1 MDTQATQLRPSR
13 PTVLGSVSTLG
24 AALPFLALLVVGVL
38 FPLFGGGYWGV
49 IATRACVYW
58 VLVSGLNLVVGFAG
72 QIAIGWVALL
82 TLGAYTTSVLAAGNV
97 MPALPPY
104 LALAIAAVVGAIFG
118 LIIGLPA
125 LRLRT
130 FYFAITTLGFATIVT
145 QVALAWQSV
154 TGGGVGVAGPI
165 FPEPFASQWGFY
177 YFCFG
182 LAAICTWTTANI
194 AASRFGR
201 ALTAIRDAEVAAEAS
216 GIAKPALLGAV
227 FLFSGAV
234 AAVAGGLF
242 AALQSYITPDAF
254 TLDLSVLFFIAI
266 LIGGRGSILGPLLGT
281 ILLTVLPEFA
291 APLVAWSTFLYAALL
306 LVIVLVIPGGIAE
319 LLDFKNRRPLESD
332 RAIIPRPDLLDR
344 LLGTTPNAGALT
356 LQQVALS
363 FGGVQAIDGLD
374 LEIRPGQVHG
384 LIGPN
389 GSGKT
394 TTLNVIS
401 GYYAPQRGAVRLNDA
416 AMPVL
421 ARHQRARMR
430 IARTFQ
436 TPRIVGS
443 ASVLQNVMIG
453 GTIDGEGTFVESLLS
468 LPRHRRDEAMLRD
481 TAMLALAA
489 VGLERLAQVRAD
501 RLQHSELRFTEIA
514 RALMLR
520 PAFLLLDEPA
530 AGLSAEEIARL
541 SALLLAIARAGTG
554 VLLVEHHPDLIFD
567 ICHYVTVLN
576 LGMPIS
582 EPDPL
587 LDVAGLSSGYG
598 KIGVLRGVDLNVGAG
613 EVVALL
619 GPNGAGKTTLLRAVS
634 GLLPWSGSVR
644 FAGRDLAGFSPRET
658 VRCGLAHVV
667 EGHRVF
673 TQLSVLDNLLLA
685 AYDLPRGERAVRV
698 EEVFG
703 LFPEIAAKRHER
715 AAALSGGQQQILAV
729 AQGLVRRPR
738 LLMLDEPSAGLSPV
752 LVDRVL
758 VVVQRLREAGTAV
771 LLVEQLIEK
780 ALALADRVYAL
791 ARGSIVLEAKTGEAD
806 LPLRLQHAYMATG
819 SFHT

>member
-1 MDTQATQLRPSR
+1 MDAAKKLRHSR
-13 PTVLGSVSTLG
+13 ANVLGSTSTLG
-24 AALPFLALLVVGVL
+24 TAFPFLVLLLVGIG

-49 IATRACVYW
+49 IVTRACVYW

-82 TLGAYTTSVLAAGNV
+82 TLGAYTTSVLAAGNATPV
-97 MPALPPY
+97 FPPY
-104 LALAIAAVVGAIFG
+104 LALTIAATVGAVFG

-154 TGGGVGVAGPI
+154 TGGGVGVPGPI

-182 LAAICTWTTANI
+182 LAAICTWMTANL

-216 GIAKPALLGAV
+216 GISKPALLVPV
-227 FLFSGAV
+227 FLFSGAT

-281 ILLTVLPEFA
+281 VLLTVLPELA
-291 APLVAWSTFLYAALL
+291 APLVTWSTFLYAVLL
-306 LVIVLVIPGGIAE
+306 LVIVLAIPGGIAE
-319 LLDFKNRRPLESD
+319 ILDFKNRRPLASG
-332 RAIIPRPDLLDR
+332 RAIIPRPNLIKQLFNVAR
-344 LLGTTPNAGALT
+344 EGGTLT
-356 LQQVALS
+356 IEQLTMN
-363 FGGVQAIDGLD
+363 FGGVKAIDDLD

-394 TTLNVIS
+394 TILNVIS
-401 GYYAPQRGAVRLNDA
+401 GYYAQQRGAVRLNGTA
-416 AMPVL
+416 LPAL
-421 ARHQRARMR
+421 AHQQRARMR

-453 GTIDGEGTFVESLLS
+453 GTIDGKSTFVESLLS
-468 LPRHRRDEAMLRD
+468 LPRHRRDETMLRA
-481 TAMLALAA
+481 TAMLALAT
-489 VGLERLAQVRAD
+489 VGLDRLAMVRAD

-530 AGLSAEEIARL
+530 AGLTAEEIEHL
-541 SALLLAIARAGTG
+541 GALLLAIAEAGTG
-554 VLLVEHHPDLIFD
+554 VLVVEHHPDLIFD
-567 ICHYVTVLN
+567 ICHHVTVLN
-576 LGMPIS
+576 LG
-582 EPDPL
+582 
-587 LDVAGLSSGYG
+587 
-598 KIGVLRGVDLNVGAG
+598 R
-613 EVVALL
+613 
-619 GPNGAGKTTLLRAVS
+619 
-634 GLLPWSGSVR
+634 
-644 FAGRDLAGFSPRET
+644 
-658 VRCGLAHVV
+658 
-667 EGHRVF
+667 
-673 TQLSVLDNLLLA
+673 LLA
-685 AYDLPRGERAVRV
+685 AGTPAEIRSHR
-698 EEVFG
+698 EVVNAY
-703 LFPEIAAKRHER
+703 L
-715 AAALSGGQQQILAV
+715 GG
-729 AQGLVRRPR
+729 
-738 LLMLDEPSAGLSPV
+738 
-752 LVDRVL
+752 
-758 VVVQRLREAGTAV
+758 
-771 LLVEQLIEK
+771 
-780 ALALADRVYAL
+780 
-791 ARGSIVLEAKTGEAD
+791 
-806 LPLRLQHAYMATG
+806 
-819 SFHT
+819 

>member
-1 MDTQATQLRPSR
+1 MDTQATQLGASR
-13 PTVLGSVSTLG
+13 ANVPGSVSRLG
-24 AALPFLALLVVGVL
+24 VALPFLALLLVGVS

-49 IATRACVYW
+49 IATRACIYW

-104 LALAIAAVVGAIFG
+104 LAMAIAAVVGAIFG
-118 LIIGLPA
+118 LIVGLPA

-154 TGGGVGVAGPI
+154 TGGGVGVAGPV
-165 FPEPFASQWGFY
+165 FPEPFSSQWGFY
-177 YFCFG
+177 YLCFG
-182 LAAICTWTTANI
+182 LAAICTWMTANI

-216 GIAKPALLGAV
+216 GISKSTLLGTV

-242 AALQSYITPDAF
+242 ASLQSYITPDAF
-254 TLDLSVLFFIAI
+254 TVDLSVLFFIAI
-266 LIGGRGSILGPLLGT
+266 LIGGRSSIFGPLLGT

-291 APLVAWSTFLYAALL
+291 APLVAWSTFLYAVLL
-306 LVIVLVIPGGIAE
+306 LVIVLAIPGGIAE
-319 LLDFKNRRPLESD
+319 ILDFKNRRPLESD
-332 RAIIPRPDLLDR
+332 RAIIPRPDLLER
-344 LLGTTPNAGALT
+344 LLGAAPDAGGALT
-356 LQQVALS
+356 LDQVALS
-363 FGGVQAIDGLD
+363 FGGVRAIDGLD

-401 GYYAPQRGAVRLNDA
+401 GYYAPQRGAVRLNGA
-416 AMPVL
+416 AIPVL
-421 ARHQRARMR
+421 ARHRRAHMR

-443 ASVLQNVMIG
+443 ASVLENVMIG
-453 GTIDGEGTFVESLLS
+453 GTIDGKGTFVESLLS

-481 TAMLALAA
+481 TAMLALTA
-489 VGLERLAQVRAD
+489 VGLERLAAVRAD

-530 AGLSAEEIARL
+530 AGLSADEIARL

-567 ICHYVTVLN
+567 ICHHITVLN
-576 LGMPIS
+576 LGKI
-582 EPDPL
+582 L
-587 LDVAGLSSGYG
+587 AAGTPAD
-598 KIGVLRGVDLNVGAG
+598 IRAHR
-613 EVVALL
+613 EVVNAYL
-619 GPNGAGKTTLLRAVS
+619 GG
-634 GLLPWSGSVR
+634 
-644 FAGRDLAGFSPRET
+644 
-658 VRCGLAHVV
+658 
-667 EGHRVF
+667 
-673 TQLSVLDNLLLA
+673 
-685 AYDLPRGERAVRV
+685 
-698 EEVFG
+698 
-703 LFPEIAAKRHER
+703 
-715 AAALSGGQQQILAV
+715 
-729 AQGLVRRPR
+729 
-738 LLMLDEPSAGLSPV
+738 
-752 LVDRVL
+752 
-758 VVVQRLREAGTAV
+758 
-771 LLVEQLIEK
+771 
-780 ALALADRVYAL
+780 
-791 ARGSIVLEAKTGEAD
+791 
-806 LPLRLQHAYMATG
+806 
-819 SFHT
+819 

>member
-1 MDTQATQLRPSR
+1 METPAVRLPRSR
-13 PTVLGSVSTLG
+13 ANALGSLSAIR
-24 AALPFLALLVVGVL
+24 AALPFLLLLVIGALL
-38 FPLFGGGYWGV
+38 PLFGGGYWSL

-82 TLGAYTTSVLAAGNV
+82 TLGAYTTSVLAAGTV
-97 MPALPPY
+97 MPAFSPY
-104 LALAIAAVVGAIFG
+104 LALAIAAVAGAVFG

-165 FPEPFASQWGFY
+165 FPEPFSSPTGFY

-182 LAAICTWTTANI
+182 LAAICTWMTANV

-201 ALTAIRDAEVAAEAS
+201 ALTAIRDAEVAAEAC
-216 GIAKPALLGAV
+216 GIGKPALLTTV

-266 LIGGRGSILGPLLGT
+266 LIGGRSSILGPLLGT

-306 LVIVLVIPGGIAE
+306 LAIVLAIPGGIAE

-332 RAIIPRPDLLDR
+332 RAIIPRPELLAR
-344 LLGTTPNAGALT
+344 LFGAAARGGALM
-356 LQQVALS
+356 LEQVSLS

-374 LEIRPGQVHG
+374 LEIRPSQVHG

-401 GYYAPQRGAVRLNDA
+401 GYYAPQRGTVRLDGA
-416 AMPVL
+416 TLPPF
-421 ARHQRARMR
+421 ARERRAHVR

-453 GTIDGEGTFVESLLS
+453 GTIDGNGTFVESLLS
-468 LPRHRRDEAMLRD
+468 LPRHWRDEAKLRD
-481 TAMLALAA
+481 TALLVLAA
-489 VGLERLAQVRAD
+489 VGLERLASVRAD
-501 RLQHSELRFTEIA
+501 RLQHSELRFIEIA

-520 PAFLLLDEPA
+520 PAYLLLDEPA
-530 AGLSAEEIARL
+530 AGLSAGEIKRL
-541 SALLLAIARAGTG
+541 GALLLAIADTGAG
-554 VLLVEHHPDLIFD
+554 VLVVEHHPDLIFD
-567 ICHYVTVLN
+567 ICHHVTVLN
-576 LGMPIS
+576 LGS
-582 EPDPL
+582 KL
-587 LDVAGLSSGYG
+587 AAGTPTEIRSH
-598 KIGVLRGVDLNVGAG
+598 R
-613 EVVALL
+613 EVVNAYL
-619 GPNGAGKTTLLRAVS
+619 GG
-634 GLLPWSGSVR
+634 
-644 FAGRDLAGFSPRET
+644 
-658 VRCGLAHVV
+658 
-667 EGHRVF
+667 
-673 TQLSVLDNLLLA
+673 
-685 AYDLPRGERAVRV
+685 
-698 EEVFG
+698 
-703 LFPEIAAKRHER
+703 
-715 AAALSGGQQQILAV
+715 
-729 AQGLVRRPR
+729 
-738 LLMLDEPSAGLSPV
+738 
-752 LVDRVL
+752 
-758 VVVQRLREAGTAV
+758 
-771 LLVEQLIEK
+771 
-780 ALALADRVYAL
+780 
-791 ARGSIVLEAKTGEAD
+791 
-806 LPLRLQHAYMATG
+806 
-819 SFHT
+819 